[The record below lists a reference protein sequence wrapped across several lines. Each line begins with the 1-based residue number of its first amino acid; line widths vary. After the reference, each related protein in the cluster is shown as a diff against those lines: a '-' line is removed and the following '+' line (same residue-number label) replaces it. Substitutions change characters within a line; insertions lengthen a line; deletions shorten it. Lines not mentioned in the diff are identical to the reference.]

1 MKKLIFILLVL
12 LIPFVFAY
20 SQDDKSDIKRDAQP
34 VKIILKEVTCSDC
47 QGIGWIYAVNY
58 LTSSGVKNPNYVN
71 GNARNAT
78 QMSQLTALTKMICP
92 YCGGRKTV
100 FLEYKIY

>member
-1 MKKLIFILLVL
+1 MKKLIFVLLVL

-47 QGIGWIYAVNY
+47 QGVGWIYTLNY
-58 LTSSGVKNPNYVN
+58 LNSTGVKYARSASI
-71 GNARNAT
+71 GNASRG
-78 QMSQLTALTKMICP
+78 SELTTLVKLVCP

-100 FLEYKIY
+100 FLEYKVY